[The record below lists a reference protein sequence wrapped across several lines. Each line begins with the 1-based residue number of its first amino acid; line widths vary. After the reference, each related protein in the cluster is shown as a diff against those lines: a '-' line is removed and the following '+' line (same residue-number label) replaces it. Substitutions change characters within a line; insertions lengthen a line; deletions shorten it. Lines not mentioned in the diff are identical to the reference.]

1 MPLNGVLYYL
11 KTIPDQMLISCY
23 AYVLWYSL
31 VGWTILVSHPE
42 SAWALSSLRSDYPA
56 NFPYPYY
63 FSLSYCYFLESLHIQ
78 STSFAWI
85 SIHRI
90 LSNTKFFFKFIHGKL
105 VCSNSRVHPHEMS
118 AVFRSL
124 DGFLLFNSDKAAFS
138 WPWHITYIIIHGGLN
153 LTLLSPENRPQFQ
166 SLISFLW

>member
-1 MPLNGVLYYL
+1 MYYGIL
-11 KTIPDQMLISCY
+11 WLVEQFWCLIQSQPEPFHPWDPIT
-23 AYVLWYSL
+23 LP
-31 VGWTILVSHPE
+31 TSHIHIT
-42 SAWALSSLRSDYPA
+42 
-56 NFPYPYY
+56 
-63 FSLSYCYFLESLHIQ
+63 SLSYCYFLESLHIQ

-118 AVFRSL
+118 PVFRSL

-153 LTLLSPENRPQFQ
+153 LTLLSPENCPQFQ